1 MPKFQWIRITPEFVE
16 KFSEDFEEIIEP
28 SWYCEANVDISDSV
42 NEMRSLMEY
51 VLTREDVG
59 HFMGV
64 RYEEA
69 ASAQEEAVAMGK
81 NATDDSQ
88 TCQTKNVVYKYLTLL
103 KHGVVKPGPPRLT
116 DFNITGSMQVRPL
129 WCCGNIALRLYFPM
143 LLSF

>member
-59 HFMGV
+59 HFMG
-64 RYEEA
+64 RRCLGLPAAHDEER
-69 ASAQEEAVAMGK
+69 S
-81 NATDDSQ
+81 
-88 TCQTKNVVYKYLTLL
+88 LL
-103 KHGVVKPGPPRLT
+103 
-116 DFNITGSMQVRPL
+116 
-129 WCCGNIALRLYFPM
+129 
-143 LLSF
+143 